1 MSDDFLLALR
11 RNFSL
16 LLSSEDQVVLA
27 LDALITDLLHWLSG
41 AQDSATPKLMDQVHI
56 TLEELDACG
65 EKKIIQGAMSLLKSV
80 VDQNLT
86 APVWQ
91 IIDYLRQT
99 SGSLRER
106 SAANERAAELPL
118 AA

>member
-1 MSDDFLLALR
+1 MSDGFLLALQ
-11 RNFSL
+11 NSFSL
-16 LLSSEDQVVLA
+16 LLSPEDQVTLA

-41 AQDSATPKLMDQVHI
+41 AQESPSWDLMDQVHAS
-56 TLEELDACG
+56 LDELQACS
-65 EKKIIQGAMSLLKSV
+65 EKKIILGAMGLLSSV

-91 IIDYLRQT
+91 ISDYLRQT
-99 SGSLRER
+99 SLSLKAR
-106 SAANERAAELPL
+106 SAASELAL